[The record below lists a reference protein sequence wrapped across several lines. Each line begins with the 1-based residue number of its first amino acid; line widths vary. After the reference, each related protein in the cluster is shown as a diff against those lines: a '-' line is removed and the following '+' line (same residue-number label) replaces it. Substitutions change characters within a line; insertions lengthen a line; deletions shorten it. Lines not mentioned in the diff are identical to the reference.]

1 MKLEI
6 VILAAGLGKRMHSSL
21 PKVLHQVAGKPMLL
35 HVLET
40 AKQLN
45 PRKIVVVTGHQGERV
60 EALVSALND
69 PVIECRR
76 QTEQRGTADAVRAA
90 LPSLS
95 EDSTVMVLYADTPL
109 TPLADLQRLLE
120 TLECEQAQLA
130 LLTCLLEDPTGYGR
144 IKRGPYGSIV
154 GIVEEK
160 DCTEAER
167 RIQEI
172 NSGIIALPSK
182 VLFKQLPRIDC
193 SNAQGE
199 YYLTDLAG
207 IIASDGGSVAAVQA
221 DDFELLSGVNNKLQ
235 LASVERIYQE
245 MQAERLLTEGVTLA
259 DPTSFD
265 LRGTLEHGDDCFIDI
280 NCIFT
285 GRVVLGSN
293 VSIGAGCVISDCVIE
308 DNSVISP
315 YTVMEKSH
323 LKQRTT
329 IGPFARLRPGNTL
342 EDEVHVGNF
351 VEVKNSHLGS
361 GTKAGHLSYLGDS
374 DIGQNVNIG
383 AGTITCNYD
392 GAHKHRT
399 AIEDDVFVGSD
410 TQLVAPVTVRQGA
423 TIAAG
428 TTVTAE
434 VPAGALVLT
443 RPQAVYKAGYQR
455 PRKEK
460 K

>member
-1 MKLEI
+1 M
-6 VILAAGLGKRMHSSL
+6 
-21 PKVLHQVAGKPMLL
+21 
-35 HVLET
+35 
-40 AKQLN
+40 
-45 PRKIVVVTGHQGERV
+45 
-60 EALVSALND
+60 
-69 PVIECRR
+69 
-76 QTEQRGTADAVRAA
+76 
-90 LPSLS
+90 
-95 EDSTVMVLYADTPL
+95 
-109 TPLADLQRLLE
+109 
-120 TLECEQAQLA
+120 
-130 LLTCLLEDPTGYGR
+130 
-144 IKRGPYGSIV
+144 
-154 GIVEEK
+154 
-160 DCTEAER
+160 
-167 RIQEI
+167 
-172 NSGIIALPSK
+172 
-182 VLFKQLPRIDC
+182 LFKQLPRIDC

-259 DPTSFD
+259 DPTRFD